1 MITNYNIY
9 NLFIEIFTVGLLE
22 LIKQDTISITDAQ
35 TILFS
40 PAGLERIENNPY
52 LKFFLPTV
60 NAGMELEDIYDLL
73 GEEKFYKKLEELKD
87 KIISEINLPTD
98 DAKSYEHLHEILL
111 LITDTGIGNFYKLK

>member
-52 LKFFLPTV
+52 LKCFLPTV